1 MISKEQFKYFNSL
14 KNKKNRLNEK
24 KILVEGERLVFEL
37 LKSNIKLDY
46 LLISDNSSFSKIGNN
61 IIKEAKKNKTQIDT
75 LDHHL
80 IKKLSQTK
88 NNQSFIAICDLP
100 EYKNINYN
108 NNILALDHISDP
120 GNMGTL
126 LRTAEWFGIQNIIL
140 SENCVDIF
148 NPKVIRSAM
157 GAHFYLD
164 SILNCNLSNELINL
178 NNNDYSI
185 LGADLNGYQISK
197 IKIKKKWVLIVGN
210 EANGLSN
217 TILNQINDFI
227 TISKHGN
234 IESLNAAIAGSILL
248 NTLVNK

>member
-1 MISKEQFKYFNSL
+1 MISKDKIKYFNSL

-24 KILVEGERLVFEL
+24 KIVVEGERLIFEL
-37 LKSNIKLDY
+37 LQANIKLDY
-46 LLISDNSSFSKIGNN
+46 LLVSNNNSLSENGNN
-61 IIKEAKKNKTQIDT
+61 IIKEAQKNNTPINK
-75 LDHHL
+75 LDHHI

-100 EYKNINYN
+100 SYKKINYN
-108 NNILALDHISDP
+108 QNILALDHISDP

-148 NPKVIRSAM
+148 NAKVIRSAM

-164 SILNCNLSNELINL
+164 SISHCNLSNELINL
-178 NNNDYSI
+178 KNNNYSI
-185 LGADLNGYQISK
+185 LGADLNGHHISK
-197 IKIKKKWVLIVGN
+197 LKIKKNWVLIVGN

-217 TILNQINDFI
+217 KILNQITDLI
-227 TISKHGN
+227 TIPKRGN
-234 IESLNAAIAGSILL
+234 IESLNAAVAGSILL
-248 NTLVNK
+248 NTLTN